1 MSLDVDGRK
10 ILHREK
16 IKQALRS
23 ESFLLNKLHSPLAT
37 AMGAPILFV
46 LLLLFGEDGGI
57 YSLTALAGYVFLVII
72 SWLYKLQTKLN
83 CLIELLE
90 IDREDDGGEEA

>member
-1 MSLDVDGRK
+1 
-10 ILHREK
+10 
-16 IKQALRS
+16 
-23 ESFLLNKLHSPLAT
+23 
-37 AMGAPILFV
+37 